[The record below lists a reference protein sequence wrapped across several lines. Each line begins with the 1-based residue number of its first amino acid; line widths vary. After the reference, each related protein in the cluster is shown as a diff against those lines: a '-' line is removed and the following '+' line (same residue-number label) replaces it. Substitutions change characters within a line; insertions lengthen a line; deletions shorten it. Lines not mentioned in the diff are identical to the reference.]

1 MNVMN
6 LESFTLEE
14 KVGQLFMVGFNGLE
28 PNGEIINLITKYHV
42 GGICY
47 FSRNLK
53 TPKQVHKLSTELQS
67 YANIKTPL
75 FLSIDQEGGMINR
88 ITEGITV
95 SPNNMALGAINNRLY
110 TKQIAE
116 IVARELGAMGINM
129 NFDPS
134 MDVNNNPKNPV
145 IGTRSFGED
154 VTKVSKHGVETING
168 YQKENI
174 SAVVKHF
181 PGHGDTNIDSHED
194 LPVIPHP
201 MERIHSIEL
210 PPFQY
215 AIDNGVDAVMVS
227 HVSFPSLDKDYPASL
242 SPKIVQ
248 GLLRK
253 KLGFE
258 GVVITDCMEML
269 AIDHNYSSGESAIL
283 AINAGIDLILISHT
297 YEKQREA
304 IDAVI
309 QAVKDGEISEER
321 IDESVSRI
329 LALKQKRKTG
339 ENHEYNRE
347 KFAKKRHIEFA
358 KKLTEQSITIV
369 KNDDNLLPLNHN
381 KKTVLLWPSNIK
393 TSPVIETNKQAST
406 LGHFLHG
413 RLNHFTELPL
423 STDEAVFNACK
434 DSEQIIIAT
443 FNLTQ
448 DKETLHTTKEFI
460 NQFHQKTILCAF
472 GNPYDFLVA
481 PYVSAYVAAYDIR
494 PITLHSV
501 AKALCSVGETRTKL
515 PVVKLPI

>member
-1 MNVMN
+1 V
-6 LESFTLEE
+6 
-14 KVGQLFMVGFNGLE
+14 
-28 PNGEIINLITKYHV
+28 
-42 GGICY
+42 
-47 FSRNLK
+47 
-53 TPKQVHKLSTELQS
+53 
-67 YANIKTPL
+67 
-75 FLSIDQEGGMINR
+75 
-88 ITEGITV
+88 
-95 SPNNMALGAINNRLY
+95 
-110 TKQIAE
+110 
-116 IVARELGAMGINM
+116 
-129 NFDPS
+129 
-134 MDVNNNPKNPV
+134 
-145 IGTRSFGED
+145 
-154 VTKVSKHGVETING
+154 
-168 YQKENI
+168 
-174 SAVVKHF
+174 
-181 PGHGDTNIDSHED
+181 
-194 LPVIPHP
+194 
-201 MERIHSIEL
+201 
-210 PPFQY
+210 
-215 AIDNGVDAVMVS
+215 
-227 HVSFPSLDKDYPASL
+227 
-242 SPKIVQ
+242 
-248 GLLRK
+248 
-253 KLGFE
+253 
-258 GVVITDCMEML
+258 
-269 AIDHNYSSGESAIL
+269 
-283 AINAGIDLILISHT
+283 IDLILISHT

-369 KNDDNLLPLNHN
+369 KNDDDLLPLNHN
-381 KKTVLLWPSNIK
+381 KKTVLLWPSNIE

-413 RLNHFTELPL
+413 RLNHFSELPL

-481 PYVSAYVAAYDIR
+481 PDVSAYVAAYDIR

-501 AKALCSVGETRTKL
+501 AKTLCSVGETRPKL
-515 PVVKLPI
+515 PVKLPI